1 MDTYK
6 LKPFT
11 YSSNIDYQRN
21 LNEQQLKVVL
31 KAEGP
36 CLVLAGAGSGKT
48 RVLIYRLAYLLEN
61 GVNPK
66 NILFV
71 TFTNKASKEM
81 LNRAEILL
89 QSNISGLWIGTFHHI
104 ANIILRKEIEAFGYT
119 SNFSI
124 VDKEDSKDLISD
136 CLDELGFLKKEK
148 LFPKK
153 EIILNIY
160 NLAVNSQKEIEE
172 IINNFYPNLSEY
184 TSHIKRVIS
193 YYSEKKQKANIMD
206 FDDLLIYWL
215 KILQKKELCDK
226 YSKLF
231 RYILV
236 DEYQDTNRLQFEIL
250 KRLSSYYRN
259 ILVVGDDAQSIYS
272 FRAADINNI
281 LDFPKVFK
289 DANIFKL
296 EINYRSTP
304 QILSLANQIIKHNVN
319 QFPKTL
325 TSIKKDEQL
334 PMVVKTKDVYQQ
346 AKFVCQRILEL
357 IGEGI
362 PIKEIAVLFRSHFQA
377 LELEIELLK
386 RNIPYV
392 IRGGL
397 RFFEQAHIKDVLSY
411 LKLLINPKDEL
422 SFKRAISLHKGIGRS
437 FANKIYEKFK
447 DGANFSDIKKSLHSR
462 QKEGFEEFINII
474 ESIKNLKPQEAI
486 YTILKFYKN
495 YCYLSFEDAD
505 DRILDLEELIKMAK
519 DFSTIKNF
527 ISEISSFEDFKGETR
542 KTSTKK
548 EDFLV
553 LSTIHQAKG
562 LEWEVVFLIGFSDYE
577 FPHPKVL
584 ESEEALEEERRL
596 FYVATTRTKSLLYI
610 TYPET
615 KYTFKNG
622 IIISRP
628 SMFFY
633 ELPKNVYQEINV
645 IEEESLS
652 TY

>member
-89 QSNISGLWIGTFHHI
+89 KSNISGLWIGTFHHI

>member
-1 MDTYK
+1 MENYI
-6 LKPFT
+6 LKSFRQ
-11 YSSNIDYQRN
+11 SINLDYQNN

-31 KAEGP
+31 EANGP

-61 GVNPK
+61 GINPK

-89 QSNISGLWIGTFHHI
+89 KSNISGLWIGTFHHI

-124 VDKEDSKDLISD
+124 VDKEDSKDLLED

-172 IINNFYPNLSEY
+172 IINNFYPNLVEY
-184 TSHIKRVIS
+184 ISHIKRVIS

-215 KILQKKELCDK
+215 KILQKKELCEK

-281 LDFPKVFK
+281 LDFPKVFN
-289 DANIFKL
+289 DAKIFKL

-346 AKFVCQRILEL
+346 AKFVCQKILEL
-357 IGEGI
+357 IAEGI

-377 LELEIELLK
+377 LELEVELLK
-386 RNIPYV
+386 RNIPYI

-422 SFKRAISLHKGIGRS
+422 SFKRAVSLHKGIGRS

-447 DGANFSDIKKSLHSR
+447 DGVNFSDIKKSLHSR
-462 QKEGFEEFINII
+462 QKEGFEEFINIM

-505 DRILDLEELIKMAK
+505 DRILDLEELAKMSK

-542 KTSTKK
+542 KTATKK

-577 FPHPKVL
+577 FPHPKAL

-633 ELPKNVYQEINV
+633 ELPKSVYQEINV